1 MHMKQNTIFREM
13 ALTCL
18 ITNFSQEGGFERI
31 WLSTGRKSDTN
42 ACNRMR
48 NTADEEKQIRSSWN
62 GKPVSAL
69 V

>member
-1 MHMKQNTIFREM
+1 MEQNAILREM

-18 ITNFSQEGGFERI
+18 ITNFSQDGGFEKI
-31 WLSTGRKSDTN
+31 WLSTGRKASTGV
-42 ACNRMR
+42 CNRVRDIKGDEKLLR
-48 NTADEEKQIRSSWN
+48 NSWN